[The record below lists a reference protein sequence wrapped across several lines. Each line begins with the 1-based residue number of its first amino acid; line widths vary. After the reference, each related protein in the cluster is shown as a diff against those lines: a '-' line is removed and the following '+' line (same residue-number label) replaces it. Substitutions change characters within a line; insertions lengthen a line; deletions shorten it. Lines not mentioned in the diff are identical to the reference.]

1 MKQIVLNLQNDR
13 KADALIAFLKQ
24 MDFVKL
30 QQIDK
35 YEEMANIEA
44 DVAKSLSDLKNGN
57 VSAWKNKKVTLK

>member
-1 MKQIVLNLQNDR
+1 MKQVVLNLHNDR

-44 DVAKSLSDLKNGN
+44 DIAKSLNDLKNGN